1 LTTQLI
7 LADYFVH
14 FLSFMLATTG
24 ALVVGKSVLLAMH
37 WDSGSSVLSEAAA
50 EIIGTFNAL
59 VNPVRPLAISYRWP
73 VKITEIEAER

>member
-1 LTTQLI
+1 
-7 LADYFVH
+7 
-14 FLSFMLATTG
+14 
-24 ALVVGKSVLLAMH
+24 MH